1 MPLEI
6 IDAFDLPEWF
16 GTSKVSW
23 HSTSP
28 LRAGP
33 HVTGE
38 LDGGPGEAQRLDLL
52 AVDAAY
58 PAPVCPDAERR
69 AAHQAWQYGE
79 VALLDMDGTV
89 CAGVPGRQFDANLA
103 YEALRRLAKAV
114 AANPGSFTVS
124 LTL

>member
-1 MPLEI
+1 MPLQI
-6 IDAFDLPEWF
+6 VDAFDLPEWF

-28 LRAGP
+28 LGDGP

-38 LDGGPGEAQRLDLL
+38 LDGDPGGSQRLDLL

-79 VALLDMDGTV
+79 VVLLDRDGTI

-114 AANPGSFTVS
+114 AADPGSFTVS